1 MSDLGVLC
9 VLPTVSVFVLAMI
22 TRKTT
27 LSLVIGCLFASVLL
41 SGPRFGVTF
50 VEAIYG
56 VMRSDLW
63 IWVIL
68 VCGFFGSLV
77 FLFEKSGGIFGFD
90 KLMSRICKGR
100 RSTLFTTW
108 VLGLMLF
115 VDDWLSILTNGNAM
129 KRMADKHG
137 VPREMLAYTCNT
149 LASSACVII
158 PISTWGVF
166 MISQLV
172 STGIATSGDGMSVF
186 FSTLKYMIYPFI
198 ALLFSLLYGL
208 GIIPVFGPMKRA
220 FAGAAERARTAGTV
234 ETDGNAADNADS
246 TEAAEEAP
254 AEGNGSGTSE
264 RKTSS
269 PLNFIIPIIVVITV
283 SLITGEILYGALVAL
298 VVCGVMYIPQRL
310 MKITDYLGGI
320 VKGFGTM
327 LPVFFIMTS
336 AFMLRDLN
344 DLMDMP
350 DYVIGVVSKG
360 VPAWILPAISFVI
373 VFLMGITAAN
383 FWGICAIAFP
393 VIIPIAQAVGG
404 DLLLSAGAIISATAA
419 SSQMCFFGSEAALT
433 CQTTEVENVQYFRTA
448 GTLMI
453 PQIVLCTI
461 LYIVIGYIVT

>member
-41 SGPRFGVTF
+41 SGPRFGITF

-220 FAGAAERARTAGTV
+220 FAGAAERARTAGTT
-234 ETDGNAADNADS
+234 ETA
-246 TEAAEEAP
+246 
-254 AEGNGSGTSE
+254 GTSE

-461 LYIVIGYIVT
+461 LYIVIGYTVT

>member
-41 SGPRFGVTF
+41 SGPRFGITF

-77 FLFEKSGGIFGFD
+77 FLFERSGGIFGFD

-186 FSTLKYMIYPFI
+186 FSTLKYMIYPLI

-208 GIIPVFGPMKRA
+208 GIIPVFGPMKKA
-220 FAGAAERARTAGTV
+220 FAGAAERARTAGTT
-234 ETDGNAADNADS
+234 ETA
-246 TEAAEEAP
+246 
-254 AEGNGSGTSE
+254 GTSE

-419 SSQMCFFGSEAALT
+419 SSQMCFFGSEATLT

>member
-1 MSDLGVLC
+1 M
-9 VLPTVSVFVLAMI
+9 PTVSVFVLAMI
-22 TRKTT
+22 TKKTT

-50 VEAIYG
+50 VKAIYG
-56 VMRSDLW
+56 VMESELW

-90 KLMSRICKGR
+90 KLMSRVCRGR
-100 RSTLFTTW
+100 RSTLLTTW
-108 VLGLMLF
+108 ILGLMLF

-129 KRMADKHG
+129 KRMVDKHG

-149 LASSACVII
+149 LASSACVIV
-158 PISTWGVF
+158 PVSTWGVF

-172 STGIATSGDGMSVF
+172 STDIATSAEGMSVF
-186 FSTLKYMIYPFI
+186 FSTLKYMFYPFI
-198 ALLFSLLYGL
+198 ALVFCLLYGL
-208 GIIPVFGPMKRA
+208 GVLPVFGPMKRA
-220 FAGAAERARTAGTV
+220 FAKAKER
-234 ETDGNAADNADS
+234 
-246 TEAAEEAP
+246 TEAAAAMEEVRP
-254 AEGNGSGTSE
+254 DGGDAEDKNAQQKG
-264 RKTSS
+264 RRTSS
-269 PLNFIIPIIVVITV
+269 PLNFIIPIIAVIAV

-298 VVCGVMYIPQRL
+298 VLCGIMYIPQRL
-310 MKITDYLGGI
+310 MRVRDYLDGI
-320 VKGFGTM
+320 VRGFGTM
-327 LPVFFIMTS
+327 LPVFFIMTA

-350 DYVIGVVSKG
+350 DYVIGVVSDG
-360 VPAWILPAISFVI
+360 VAAWVLPAIAFVI

-393 VIIPIAQAVGG
+393 VIIPIANAVGA
-404 DLLLSAGAIISATAA
+404 DVLLSAGAIISATTA

-433 CQTTEVENVQYFRTA
+433 CQTTEVENVQYFRSA

-461 LYIVIGYIVT
+461 LFLVTGYAVT